1 MKQSVN
7 FHAFRDAFRAHGRE
21 EQFTYDGLRA
31 LFDYL
36 EELEADIG
44 EELEL
49 DVIALC
55 CEYQEYKDLADYN
68 EQYGSD
74 YDDLDAIRDCC
85 QVIEVDDTSFICS
98 EH

>member
-7 FHAFRDAFRAHGRE
+7 FYAFRDAFRSHGRE
-21 EQFTYDGLRA
+21 EQFTHDGLCA

-44 EELEL
+44 MEFEL
-49 DVIALC
+49 DVVALC
-55 CEYQEYKDLADYN
+55 CGYQEYKDLADYN
-68 EQYGSD
+68 EQYGTD
-74 YDDLDAIRDCC
+74 HEDIDAIRDDC
-85 QVIEVDDTSFICS
+85 QVIEIDNESFICS